1 MKKLN
6 YRRKKRMKTV
16 GYLEG
21 TDPEFLT
28 KLVCIGYRT
37 LPIGNDIDNH
47 GKNIAFITI
56 ADKVDLIVGHLH
68 KVSPVPTATK
78 SLRELL
84 TPGIIHRIPIL
95 LLAPKE
101 TLPLAKKIVSEATTS
116 TSVKVIDEKNLM
128 NESIKILGCTITIF
142 ILF

>member
-1 MKKLN
+1 
-6 YRRKKRMKTV
+6 MKTV

-28 KLVCIGYRT
+28 KLVCMGYRT

-47 GKNIAFITI
+47 GKNIAFISI
-56 ADKVDLIVGHLH
+56 ADKVDLIVGYLH
-68 KVSPVPTATK
+68 KVSPLPTMTK
-78 SLRELL
+78 SLKEFL

-101 TLPLAKKIVSEATTS
+101 TLSLAKKIVSETTTS
-116 TSVKVIDEKNLM
+116 SSIKVIDEKDLLD
-128 NESIKILGCTITIF
+128 ESMKILSCTISIF
-142 ILF
+142 L

>member
-1 MKKLN
+1 
-6 YRRKKRMKTV
+6 MKTV

-28 KLVCIGYRT
+28 KLVCMGYRT

-47 GKNIAFITI
+47 GKNIAFISI
-56 ADKVDLIVGHLH
+56 ADKVDLIAGYLH
-68 KVSPVPTATK
+68 KVSPLPNMTK
-78 SLRELL
+78 SLKEFL
-84 TPGIIHRIPIL
+84 TPGIIHHIPIL

-116 TSVKVIDEKNLM
+116 QFIKVIDYKNLM
-128 NESIKILGCTITIF
+128 DESMKILK
-142 ILF
+142 

>member
-1 MKKLN
+1 
-6 YRRKKRMKTV
+6 MKTV

-21 TDPEFLT
+21 TDPAFLT
-28 KLVCIGYRT
+28 KLVCMGYKT

-56 ADKVDLIVGHLH
+56 ADKIDLIVGYLH
-68 KVSPVPTATK
+68 KVSPLPAMTK
-78 SLRELL
+78 SLKEFL
-84 TPGIIHRIPIL
+84 TPGALYEIPIL

-116 TSVKVIDEKNLM
+116 TYVKVIDYKNLM
-128 NESIKILGCTITIF
+128 DESMKILK
-142 ILF
+142 

>member
-1 MKKLN
+1 MDHQRN
-6 YRRKKRMKTV
+6 RHRRKKEMKTV

-28 KLVCIGYRT
+28 KLLCMGYKT

-47 GKNIAFITI
+47 GKNIAFISI
-56 ADKVDLIVGHLH
+56 ADKVDLIVGYLH
-68 KVSPVPTATK
+68 KVSPLPTVTK
-78 SLRELL
+78 SLKEFL

-101 TLPLAKKIVSEATTS
+101 TLTYAKKIVAEATTS
-116 TSVKVIDEKNLM
+116 TSIKVIDYKNLM
-128 NESIKILGCTITIF
+128 DETMKILK
-142 ILF
+142 